1 MNWVFFLLIATAY
14 GASVW
19 EQWQWQANQ
28 ITPDSPMHAL
38 TQHLLHATNDAVT
51 LAIGLV
57 GVLCLFLGLMRIL
70 EDGGLLAVL
79 AKLIY
84 PLLKPLFPEIP
95 PNHPA
100 FGAMIM
106 NLSANMLGMGNAATP
121 FGLKAMQELEKLN
134 PNPGVATNAM
144 VLFLAMNTACIT
156 LIPTKVIALRASAGS
171 HDAAGIITTTLIATL
186 CATIAAIFTAKLL
199 QRFVSSPS
207 VSTQKINNNI
217 SSEQIASYPAWV
229 SLLALVGL
237 IGLIP
242 VTLIWGRTF
251 SPWIIP
257 SLIVAI
263 VSYGMVKRVEIYASF
278 TEGAKGG
285 FELAVRILPYMVAM
299 LFAIAMLRASGALGA
314 LIKVIAPFTAPL
326 GIPAEALPMVFMRP
340 LSGSG
345 SLGIMTDVLKNPA
358 IGPDSYTGYLVST
371 MMGST
376 ETTFYVL
383 AVYFGAVQIRHIRH
397 ALATGLIVE
406 MVGMAASV
414 LAVKIL
420 LFS

>member
-1 MNWVFFLLIATAY
+1 MIET
-14 GASVW
+14 
-19 EQWQWQANQ
+19 
-28 ITPDSPMHAL
+28 
-38 TQHLLHATNDAVT
+38 
-51 LAIGLV
+51 
-57 GVLCLFLGLMRIL
+57 
-70 EDGGLLAVL
+70 DGGKKVA
-79 AKLIY
+79 Y
-84 PLLKPLFPEIP
+84 PMMPLRDI
-95 PNHPA
+95 
-100 FGAMIM
+100 
-106 NLSANMLGMGNAATP
+106 
-121 FGLKAMQELEKLN
+121 
-134 PNPGVATNAM
+134 
-144 VLFLAMNTACIT
+144 
-156 LIPTKVIALRASAGS
+156 VI
-171 HDAAGIITTTLIATL
+171 
-186 CATIAAIFTAKLL
+186 F
-199 QRFVSSPS
+199 
-207 VSTQKINNNI
+207 
-217 SSEQIASYPAWV
+217 
-229 SLLALVGL
+229 
-237 IGLIP
+237 
-242 VTLIWGRTF
+242 
-251 SPWIIP
+251 
-257 SLIVAI
+257 
-263 VSYGMVKRVEIYASF
+263 
-278 TEGAKGG
+278 
-285 FELAVRILPYMVAM
+285 PYMVAM